1 MKKRDHYCKV
11 CGCYKANEKFS
22 GKGYAAH
29 ICKSCASLSPEQQAE
44 QTTLNRINTLSF
56 FLSKAD
62 MAWLKNRMKD
72 HRPAVKQAAVE
83 AYEARFQ
90 K

>member
-1 MKKRDHYCKV
+1 MKKHGHYCKV

-22 GKGYAAH
+22 GKGHAAH

-44 QTTLNRINTLSF
+44 QTTLNRIYNLPF

-62 MAWLKNRMKD
+62 IRG
-72 HRPAVKQAAVE
+72 
-83 AYEARFQ
+83 
-90 K
+90 